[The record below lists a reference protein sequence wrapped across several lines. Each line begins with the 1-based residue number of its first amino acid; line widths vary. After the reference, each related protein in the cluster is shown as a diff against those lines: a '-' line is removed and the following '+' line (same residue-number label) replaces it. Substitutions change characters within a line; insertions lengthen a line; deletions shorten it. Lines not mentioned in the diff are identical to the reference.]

1 MQENT
6 HFTLTGPIIWCDNLQ
21 VRLWMILNINYNVS
35 HHMGMSQMCTGADHY
50 FRSSKPH
57 SGKLWYV
64 LFMSAV
70 IGSFSQVSS
79 CHVQLF
85 IEYFISY
92 MKMKDNAHLH
102 NKFSPLD
109 KCTIPTVEILKPCV
123 HGVLI
128 DASCSRNS
136 LVQVRT
142 YRTNNEYLQKDRVF
156 IKYSVIFCRF

>member
-1 MQENT
+1 M
-6 HFTLTGPIIWCDNLQ
+6 L
-21 VRLWMILNINYNVS
+21 
-35 HHMGMSQMCTGADHY
+35 
-50 FRSSKPH
+50 
-57 SGKLWYV
+57 
-64 LFMSAV
+64 AV
-70 IGSFSQVSS
+70 IGSFRISQVSS

-92 MKMKDNAHLH
+92 MKMKEKNAHLY

-136 LVQVRT
+136 FVQVRT
-142 YRTNNEYLQKDRVF
+142 VQIMN
-156 IKYSVIFCRF
+156 IFRKIGFSLNIPSFSADSKPPVRERMFLWWAAESGVHVSDAGDHDVS